1 MENFKKIRKII
12 NKYIV
17 PLFSIILMTSI
28 LYVSINRIQKPI
40 LIDEEQAA
48 ETIKGASLSFSP
60 TTLSTIPGDK
70 FDVQLIINTNTETIS
85 AVDLFLIYDKN
96 VLRANSVKIGNFL
109 PKLLSPVNVNNQII
123 NIILGCEPNFPK
135 TGTGVLATINFTA
148 ISVGS
153 ATISFTGN
161 SQIAALSQNTNS
173 LISSSTSVVTVNI
186 PPTPIPSTFTPSPKL
201 TNTPIPTPSNPQK
214 SKISIYALG
223 TKGGNQYPT
232 MILLINNE
240 IKTIYY
246 NVVNTIRTFT
256 YESPIKINPNQVKVG
271 FINDYYNPQMNEDR
285 NLRVDKIIIDDI
297 TYQSEDFYS
306 VGSHNKYSG
315 CKPGYKNSDWLHCKG
330 YFDFSMPKPD

>member
-17 PLFSIILMTSI
+17 PSFSVILMTSI

-40 LIDEEQAA
+40 IIDKEQAA
-48 ETIKGASLSFSP
+48 ETIKGSSLSFSP
-60 TTLSTIPGDK
+60 TTLSTIPGDA

-135 TGTGVLATINFTA
+135 AGTGVLATINFTA
-148 ISVGS
+148 ISVGNTS
-153 ATISFTGN
+153 ISYTSN
-161 SQIAALSQNTNS
+161 SQITALSQDTNS
-173 LISSSTSVVTVNI
+173 LTSSSTSVVTVSL
-186 PPTPIPSTFTPSPKL
+186 PPTPIPPTFTPTQLP
-201 TNTPIPTPSNPQK
+201 TNTPTPTLSYPEK

-223 TKGGNQYPT
+223 TQAGSQYPT
-232 MILLINNE
+232 MTLLINNE
-240 IKTIYY
+240 TKTIFY

-256 YESPIKINPNQVKVG
+256 YESPIKINPSQVKIA
-271 FINDYYNPQMNEDR
+271 FINDYYNTRMKEDR
-285 NLRVDKIIIDDI
+285 NLRVDKIIIDNI

-306 VGSHNKYSG
+306 TGTHNKYSG
-315 CKPGYKNSDWLHCKG
+315 CKSGYKNSDWLHCNG
-330 YFDFSMPKPD
+330 YFDFSMPKPN